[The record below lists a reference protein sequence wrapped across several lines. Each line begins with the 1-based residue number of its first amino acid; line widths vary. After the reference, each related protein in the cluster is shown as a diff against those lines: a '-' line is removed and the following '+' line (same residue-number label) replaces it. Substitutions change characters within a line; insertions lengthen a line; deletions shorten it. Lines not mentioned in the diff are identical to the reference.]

1 MPIAAFDTMVI
12 LWFVFTA
19 LESLHHQHPPLAPS
33 MTNSN
38 VYTPLHR
45 SYITPLIPYM
55 ICVPYAAGGA
65 FMHPR
70 NHRSCI
76 TTDLLATNDTS
87 YTTAQTI

>member
-1 MPIAAFDTMVI
+1 MPIAAFDTMVM

-38 VYTPLHR
+38 VYTPL
-45 SYITPLIPYM
+45 I
-55 ICVPYAAGGA
+55 PYAAGGA

-70 NHRSCI
+70 N
-76 TTDLLATNDTS
+76 S
-87 YTTAQTI
+87 YMICARN